1 MIKCLIIEDEPLAA
15 ERLKNYIAQMPELQ
29 LERWFDTGTAA
40 AAYLEEHAVD
50 LIFLDLHLGETSG
63 IHLLEQKKLNAKIII
78 TTAFHQYAVKS
89 YEWEVVDYLMKPFV
103 FDRFEGAVKKALR
116 KSTSSCPFVW
126 IKSEYK
132 QEKIYLDDLLY
143 IEGMGDYRRI
153 HSSRGRIMTLQT
165 FKELEVLLKDTAVK
179 RIHKSYMINSDHIL
193 HVSSEQV
200 TLKDNIVLPISET
213 FRKDFFKKDN

>member
-40 AAYLEEHAVD
+40 AAYLEEHSVD

-89 YEWEVVDYLMKPFV
+89 YEWDVVDYLMKPFV
-103 FDRFEGAVKKALR
+103 FDRFEAAVNKALR
-116 KSTSSCPFVW
+116 KQIGEELF
-126 IKSEYK
+126 IMIRSEYK
-132 QEKIYLDDLLY
+132 QEKIFLKDILF
-143 IEGMGDYRRI
+143 IEGMGDYRRL
-153 HSSRGRIMTLQT
+153 HTNRRKIMTLQT
-165 FKELEVLLKDTAVK
+165 FKELESMLSESSIQRV
-179 RIHKSYMINSDHIL
+179 HKSYMIN
-193 HVSSEQV
+193 V
-200 TLKDNIVLPISET
+200 DNIVQRTSEYVMLTNGERIPISDSY
-213 FRKDFFKKDN
+213 KGNFK